1 MLKRACVVAFLAGCQ
16 SAVACSSMSGM
27 ATCEPL
33 IAPPD
38 PNLCKHIV
46 WPLPQQK
53 KNLPKITLDGI
64 DIETPDGSEVAA
76 ADGGVVSYA
85 GDKIGY
91 GQMIIIDHPNGYF
104 TVYAHNSVL
113 KVALK
118 DRVKRGQIIALSGHD
133 DHVATPRLHFE
144 LRKGWHPVNPVKCFK
159 KRG

>member
-1 MLKRACVVAFLAGCQ
+1 MLKRASVVAFLAGCQ

-53 KNLPKITLDGI
+53 KHLPKITLDGI
-64 DIETPDGSEVAA
+64 DIETPDGSEVVAT
-76 ADGGVVSYA
+76 DDGVVSYA
-85 GDKIGY
+85 GDQIGY
-91 GQMIIIDHPNGYF
+91 GRLIIIDHPDGYF
-104 TVYAHNSVL
+104 SFYAHNSAL

-118 DRVKRGQIIALSGHD
+118 DTVKRGQTIALSGHD
-133 DHVATPRLHFE
+133 SFVAAPFLHFE
-144 LRKGWHPVNPVKCFK
+144 LRKGWRPVNPMKCFK
-159 KRG
+159 KPS